1 MSISIQAGTTT
12 PSAAGSSNGAAAGTD
27 LQRAYRAATKD
38 LRDAQQQLAKDTA
51 AKAGED
57 TIKTD
62 QLAVQLAQAA
72 VAQAAAAIAKANA
85 DAQQKKAEEQTS
97 ERGASATAASPA
109 GNPNNPVDL
118 YA

>member
-12 PSAAGSSNGAAAGTD
+12 PSASGSSTGTD

-57 TIKTD
+57 TIKAD

-85 DAQQKKAEEQTS
+85 DAQQKKADDRMA
-97 ERGASATAASPA
+97 ERPPTTSPA
-109 GNPNNPVDL
+109 SSPTNPVDL

>member
-12 PSAAGSSNGAAAGTD
+12 PSAAASSNGATAGTD

-57 TIKTD
+57 TIKAD

-85 DAQQKKAEEQTS
+85 DAQQKKAEDQSANRDRSESGPKPTS
-97 ERGASATAASPA
+97 TRL
-109 GNPNNPVDL
+109 DL
-118 YA
+118 HT